1 MASPVRAR
9 AGGASRLLRPFGYG
23 AAATGFTALALLL
36 LHLVLAQR
44 LERQQRRQLVGQ
56 VSAMVL
62 LSEVALER
70 YSPPELAEVL
80 GNPVALG
87 ARPPQSDPTSTP
99 ADGTLRRQAE
109 ALRTDLCSK
118 LTACPVVWAVGQ
130 RPPQGPGRGVWV
142 QLNSPLETAWVFAP
156 IPALRGWPPDPQ
168 LLTLAGA
175 LGGLTTLLLYL
186 SLEVQR
192 PLRQLDTALGEVGLD
207 QQPRALPAR
216 GTGAVRH
223 LTAHFNAMV
232 LRLQQAS
239 QERATM
245 LGGIA
250 HDLRSP
256 LTRLRLRL
264 AHQVPWSEEERRRAE
279 ADLTAL
285 ERITEQFLLFVRS
298 DAQEPPVQVPLQELV
313 AEAANAVDA
322 VELNLEPMERLVR
335 PVALSRA
342 VANLLLNAE
351 TYGAPPL
358 KLVLRALPQEGFA
371 IEVWDRGPGLSPTD
385 WERARQPFQRLDGA
399 RGGVGH
405 SGLGLAIA
413 ERVARA
419 HGGELGCRRSS
430 HSDAPA
436 FVVTL
441 TGRSLQSHLV
451 TSSAGRVAFE
461 R

>member
-1 MASPVRAR
+1 MASPDRAR
-9 AGGASRLLRPFGYG
+9 AGGPPRLLRPLGYG
-23 AAATGFTALALLL
+23 AAAAGFTALALLL
-36 LHLVLAQR
+36 LHLLLAQR

-80 GNPVALG
+80 GTRVALG
-87 ARPPQSDPTSTP
+87 ARPPQADPAAPP

-109 ALRTDLCSK
+109 ALRADLCSK

-130 RPPQGPGRGVWV
+130 RRGVWV

-192 PLRQLDTALGEVGLD
+192 PLRQLDAALGEVGLD
-207 QQPRALPAR
+207 QQPRPLSAR

-264 AHQVPWSEEERRRAE
+264 AHPVPWSEEERRRAE

-298 DAQEPPVQVPLQELV
+298 EAEEPPVRVPLQELV
-313 AEAANAVDA
+313 AEAANAVEA
-322 VELNLEPMERLVR
+322 VELDLEPMERLVR

-342 VANLLLNAE
+342 VANLLLNGE
-351 TYGAPPL
+351 HHGQPPL
-358 KLVLRALPQEGFA
+358 KLVLRALPEEGFA
-371 IEVWDRGPGLSPTD
+371 IEVWDRGPGLSPAD

-413 ERVARA
+413 ERVAQA
-419 HGGELGCRRSS
+419 HGGALSCRRSS
-430 HSDAPA
+430 DGAGPV
-436 FVVTL
+436 FVVSL
-441 TGRSLQSHLV
+441 TGRSLQSHPV
-451 TSSAGRVAFE
+451 TSSAGRVAIE
-461 R
+461 

>member
-1 MASPVRAR
+1 MASPGRAR
-9 AGGASRLLRPFGYG
+9 AGGAPRLLRPFGYG
-23 AAATGFTALALLL
+23 AAAAGFTALALLL
-36 LHLVLAQR
+36 LHMLLAQR

-56 VSAMVL
+56 VSTMVL
-62 LSEVALER
+62 LGEVALER
-70 YSPPELAEVL
+70 YNPAELSEVL
-80 GNPVALG
+80 GTRVALG
-87 ARPPQSDPTSTP
+87 PRPPLADPNAPP

-109 ALRTDLCSK
+109 ALRADLCSK

-130 RPPQGPGRGVWV
+130 RRGVWV

-168 LLTLAGA
+168 LLTLAVA

-192 PLRQLDTALGEVGLD
+192 PLRQLDGALGEVGLD
-207 QQPRALPAR
+207 QQPEPLAAR

-223 LTAHFNAMV
+223 LTGHFNAMV
-232 LRLQQAS
+232 LRLQEAS

-264 AHQVPWSEEERRRAE
+264 EKQESWSAEERRRAE
-279 ADLTAL
+279 GDLAAL

-298 DAQEPPVQVPLQELV
+298 DAQEPPVRLPLQELV

-322 VELNLEPMERLVR
+322 VELDLEPMERRVR

-351 TYGAPPL
+351 HYGQPPL

-371 IEVWDRGPGLSPTD
+371 IEVWDRGQGLSPAE
-385 WERARQPFQRLDGA
+385 WERARQPFQRLDRA

-419 HGGELGCRRSS
+419 HGGELNCHRSS
-430 HSDAPA
+430 DGETPG

-441 TGRSLQSHLV
+441 TGASLQSHPV
-451 TSSAGRVAFE
+451 TS
-461 R
+461 

>member
-9 AGGASRLLRPFGYG
+9 ASGLPRLLRPVGYG
-23 AAATGFTALALLL
+23 AAAAGFTALALLL
-36 LHLVLAQR
+36 LHLLLAQR
-44 LERQQRRQLVGQ
+44 LERQQRRQLVTQ

-80 GNPVALG
+80 GTRVALG
-87 ARPPQSDPTSTP
+87 ARPPQADPAASP

-109 ALRTDLCSK
+109 ALRADLCRK

-130 RPPQGPGRGVWV
+130 RRGVWV

-192 PLRQLDTALGEVGLD
+192 PLRQLDGALGEVGLD
-207 QQPRALPAR
+207 EQPMPLPAR

-264 AHQVPWSEEERRRAE
+264 ARPFPWSEEERRRAE
-279 ADLTAL
+279 ADLNAL

-298 DAQEPPVQVPLQELV
+298 DAQEPPVRVPLQELV
-313 AEAANAVDA
+313 AEAANAVEA
-322 VELNLEPMERLVR
+322 VELHLETMERLVR

-342 VANLLLNAE
+342 VANLLLNGE
-351 TYGAPPL
+351 HYGQPPL
-358 KLVLRALPQEGFA
+358 KLVLRALPAEGFA
-371 IEVWDRGPGLSPTD
+371 IEVWDRGPGLSPAE

-419 HGGELGCRRSS
+419 HGGELGCRHSS
-430 HSDAPA
+430 GGAAPS

-441 TGRSLQSHLV
+441 TGHSLQSHPV
-451 TSSAGRVAFE
+451 TSSASPVAIE
-461 R
+461 

>member
-1 MASPVRAR
+1 MAMCLFPMVSPGRAR
-9 AGGASRLLRPFGYG
+9 TGGPPRLLRPFGYG
-23 AAATGFTALALLL
+23 AAAAGFTALALLL
-36 LHLVLAQR
+36 LHLLLAQR

-56 VSAMVL
+56 VSATVL
-62 LSEVALER
+62 LSEAALER

-80 GNPVALG
+80 GTPVALG
-87 ARPPQSDPTSTP
+87 ARPPQADPAAP

-109 ALRTDLCSK
+109 ALRADLCRK
-118 LTACPVVWAVGQ
+118 LPACPVVWAVGQ
-130 RPPQGPGRGVWV
+130 RRGVWV
-142 QLNSPLETAWVFAP
+142 QINSPLETAWVFAP

-192 PLRQLDTALGEVGLD
+192 PLRQLDAALGEVGLD
-207 QQPRALPAR
+207 AQPRPLPAR

-232 LRLQQAS
+232 QRLQQAS

-264 AHQVPWSEEERRRAE
+264 AQPVPWSAEERSRAD
-279 ADLTAL
+279 ADLNAL

-298 DAQEPPVQVPLQELV
+298 DAQEPAVRVPLQELV
-313 AEAANAVDA
+313 AEAANAVEA
-322 VELNLEPMERLVR
+322 VELDLEPMERLVR

-342 VANLLLNAE
+342 VANLLLNGE
-351 TYGAPPL
+351 HHGQLPL
-358 KLVLRALPQEGFA
+358 KLVLRALPEEGFA
-371 IEVWDRGPGLSPTD
+371 IEVWDRGPGLSPAD

-419 HGGELGCRRSS
+419 HGGELNGRRSG
-430 HSDAPA
+430 DGAGPA
-436 FVVTL
+436 FVVRL
-441 TGRSLQSHLV
+441 TGRSLQSHPV
-451 TSSAGRVAFE
+451 TSSADRVAIE
-461 R
+461 

>member
-9 AGGASRLLRPFGYG
+9 AGGPPRLLRPLGYG

-36 LHLVLAQR
+36 LHLLLAQR

-80 GNPVALG
+80 GTPVALG
-87 ARPPQSDPTSTP
+87 ARPPQANPATTP

-109 ALRTDLCSK
+109 ALRADLCSK

-130 RPPQGPGRGVWV
+130 RRGVWV

-192 PLRQLDTALGEVGLD
+192 PLRQLDAALGEVGLD
-207 QQPRALPAR
+207 QQPRPLPAR
-216 GTGAVRH
+216 GSGAVRH

-232 LRLQQAS
+232 VRLQQAS

-264 AHQVPWSEEERRRAE
+264 AQQVPWSEQERRRAE
-279 ADLTAL
+279 TDLTAL

-298 DAQEPPVQVPLQELV
+298 EAEEPPVRVPLQELV
-313 AEAANAVDA
+313 AEAANAVEA
-322 VELNLEPMERLVR
+322 VELHLEPMERLVR

-342 VANLLLNAE
+342 VANLLLNGE
-351 TYGAPPL
+351 HHGQPPL
-358 KLVLRALPQEGFA
+358 KLVLRALPEEGFA
-371 IEVWDRGPGLSPTD
+371 IEVWDRGPGLSPAE

-413 ERVARA
+413 ERVSRA

-430 HSDAPA
+430 DRGAPA

-451 TSSAGRVAFE
+451 TSSAGRVAVE
-461 R
+461 

>member
-9 AGGASRLLRPFGYG
+9 AGGPPRLLRPFGYG
-23 AAATGFTALALLL
+23 AAAAGFTSLALLL
-36 LHLVLAQR
+36 LHLLLAQR
-44 LERQQRRQLVGQ
+44 LERQQRRQLAAQ

-80 GNPVALG
+80 GTRVALG
-87 ARPPQSDPTSTP
+87 ARPPLADPAASP
-99 ADGTLRRQAE
+99 ADGALRRQAQ
-109 ALRTDLCSK
+109 ALRADLCRK

-130 RPPQGPGRGVWV
+130 RRGVWV

-192 PLRQLDTALGEVGLD
+192 PLRQLDGALGEVGLD
-207 QQPRALPAR
+207 QQPRPLPTQ
-216 GTGAVRH
+216 GSGAVRH

-264 AHQVPWSEEERRRAE
+264 ARPFPWSEEERRRAE
-279 ADLTAL
+279 ADLNAL

-298 DAQEPPVQVPLQELV
+298 DAQEPPVRVPLQELV
-313 AEAANAVDA
+313 AEAANAVEA
-322 VELNLEPMERLVR
+322 VELHLEPMERLVR

-342 VANLLLNAE
+342 VANLLLNGE
-351 TYGAPPL
+351 HHGQTPL
-358 KLVLRALPQEGFA
+358 KLVLRALPEEGFA
-371 IEVWDRGPGLSPTD
+371 IEVWDRGPGLSPAE

-413 ERVARA
+413 ERVAQA
-419 HGGELGCRRSS
+419 HGGELGCRHSS
-430 HSDAPA
+430 DGAAPC
-436 FVVTL
+436 FVVML
-441 TGRSLQSHLV
+441 TGHSLQSHSV
-451 TSSAGRVAFE
+451 TSSASPVAIE
-461 R
+461 